1 MGWLLAI
8 GILSLLGY
16 IIYRSIDNETR
27 KRLKLIFI
35 SIGILLVLLVLYLI
49 FIGITSNH

>member
-1 MGWLLAI
+1 MGILLAI
-8 GILSLLGY
+8 GVLSLLAY

-27 KRLKLIFI
+27 KRLKLLFI
-35 SIGILLVLLVLYLI
+35 SIGLLFALLVLYSI

>member
-8 GILSLLGY
+8 GILALLAY
-16 IIYRSIDNETR
+16 IIYRSIDNETK
-27 KRLKLIFI
+27 KRMKILFI
-35 SIGILLVLLVLYLI
+35 SIGVLFVLLVLFLI